1 MVSRNR
7 QSPGRLGCRMRQTRK
22 LWGLQRGLS
31 VETAHPTGAS
41 GQTPHGLT
49 LCPPL
54 PGLLTSCPCLPQ
66 FLGGTR
72 RALDSQSMNPCCL
85 CPQLERLGR
94 AIAWV
99 SWDPALGMLC
109 GGWSP
114 GGRGHCGL
122 ALPPC
127 LLSRGLCPA
136 SRSTRSFKTRCLC
149 DLRKRS
155 QASRA
160 ARSLGSPT
168 LARVEALQL

>member
-1 MVSRNR
+1 MSETEAVGGWATPSPRVSPAARPCLHPCPLR
-7 QSPGRLGCRMRQTRK
+7 GPPAPALRSPGTPAPSCCRSVCVLSGTFFPYHVSA
-22 LWGLQRGLS
+22 GLA
-31 VETAHPTGAS
+31 AHPTGAS

-127 LLSRGLCPA
+127 LLSRGLWE
-136 SRSTRSFKTRCLC
+136 
-149 DLRKRS
+149 
-155 QASRA
+155 
-160 ARSLGSPT
+160 
-168 LARVEALQL
+168 V